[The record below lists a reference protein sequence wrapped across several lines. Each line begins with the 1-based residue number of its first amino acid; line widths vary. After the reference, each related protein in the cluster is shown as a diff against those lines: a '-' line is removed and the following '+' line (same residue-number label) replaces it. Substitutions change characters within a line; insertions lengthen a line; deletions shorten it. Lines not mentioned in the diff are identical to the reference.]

1 MVCSQVRCGPA
12 IEALRH
18 AEYGEGRGPIW
29 MDNILC
35 TEQDVV
41 LEECDFAGWG
51 IHNCGHSEDA
61 SVRCEGVASFNSAC
75 HIPYILL
82 SYVTASNL
90 FQNQVQC
97 LASRIILYMY

>member
-1 MVCSQVRCGPA
+1 MVCSQVHCGPA

-18 AEYGEGRGPIW
+18 AEYGEGSGPIW
-29 MDNILC
+29 MDNIQC

-61 SVRCEGVASFNSAC
+61 SVRCEGVASFKSARQIMLQPTFQRFHNSW
-75 HIPYILL
+75 LL
-82 SYVTASNL
+82 ISELIS
-90 FQNQVQC
+90 
-97 LASRIILYMY
+97 IIMWLE